1 MRRISI
7 AAMAAASTFG
17 FTQIGLAADMPIKA
31 PLAPIVAPYNWT
43 GFYVGGN
50 IGGSWGRMNTD
61 FSLAGAP
68 IGSKSQNMNGWLGG
82 IQAGYNWQRGAWVF
96 GVEGDIQATSQ
107 KGTST
112 VSGAT
117 PDIPGIPGIPGI
129 PCILSDPP
137 GGECLPGTNIPA
149 VPAVPGTPGVLS
161 YEQKL
166 PWFATFRGRLGAA
179 VTPTLLLY
187 GTGGLAVGQIKT
199 NASFTI
205 PTAAVATSFSDTK
218 AGWTVGAGVEWGFSP
233 NWSVKLEYLYI
244 DFGHTDNS
252 FSSIAPFT
260 GSFTA
265 SSHVTDNI
273 VRGGIN
279 YRFN

>member
-7 AAMAAASTFG
+7 ASIAAASTFG
-17 FTQIGLAADMPIKA
+17 FTQIGVAADMPIKA
-31 PLAPIVAPYNWT
+31 PVAPIVAPYNWT

-50 IGGSWGRMNTD
+50 IGGSWGRMNAD

-68 IGSKSQNMNGWLGG
+68 IGSTSQNMDGWLGG
-82 IQAGYNWQRGAWVF
+82 IQAGYNFQSGKWLF
-96 GVEGDIQATSQ
+96 GLEGDIQATSQ

-112 VSGAT
+112 VAGAT
-117 PDIPGIPGIPGI
+117 PDIPGIPCIQFDPPAPACIPGT
-129 PCILSDPP
+129 
-137 GGECLPGTNIPA
+137 GIPA
-149 VPAVPGTPGVLS
+149 VPGVPGSVS

-166 PWFATFRGRLGAA
+166 PWFATFRGRLGAT

-187 GTGGLAVGQIKT
+187 ATGGLAVGKIET

-265 SSHVTDNI
+265 ESHVTDNL